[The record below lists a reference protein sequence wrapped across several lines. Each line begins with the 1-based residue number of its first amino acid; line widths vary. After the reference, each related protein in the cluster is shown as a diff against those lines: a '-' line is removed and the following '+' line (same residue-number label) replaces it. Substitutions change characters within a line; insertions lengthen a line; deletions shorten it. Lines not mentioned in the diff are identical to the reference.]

1 MLACRG
7 VSVRFGGLVSVD
19 DFDLDL
25 PKRGIFML
33 VGPNGA
39 GKTTFINALTRLCPV
54 AAGSIKMDGVEIS
67 NVSPDQVVEYGIARS
82 FQKAEVFGGLSALDN
97 VLVGLHAQTRT
108 GLDGALGLPTARREE
123 FAARE
128 RALRALEEV
137 GLAHV
142 ARSRAS
148 RLPYGYQKLLDV
160 ARALVSEPKLVLLDE
175 PFAGVSEG
183 EVHTL
188 RDCVRR
194 AGRERAVLMIEH
206 HLELVMDLAVRVT
219 VLDFGRK
226 IAEGPPAAIRR
237 DPAVIRSYLGTRSGT
252 S

>member
-39 GKTTFINALTRLCPV
+39 GKTTFINALTRLCPL

-108 GLDGALGLPTARREE
+108 GLDGALGLPAARREE